1 MTTGAYSASHRRSGG
16 ATNVSN
22 ELTQHQHS
30 RGVAPF
36 SVAAAF
42 CIGLALVGCSG
53 SPSRVDAGLPT
64 GEKPAS
70 SASQPSPSSA
80 KGGSYTSDCATTT
93 PPPLEG
99 AAPPDDRVCVKVSL
113 SKVVLRQGDTA
124 AGTVTITNR
133 SSDRIDISH
142 PSGCAIWY
150 GLYRDGS
157 FVGAVPSTVTR
168 PRSRTRSSQA
178 QARVGRLPLTPT
190 SGPTL
195 KARILSRVRT
205 LPPLASIQGPSLDAT
220 SIESGS
226 RHLALHLKSRGESGS
241 EASHDRTPLAG
252 GAHSVHACSG
262 DPHARV
268 AGRCS
273 RCGTDGHAPR
283 RAG

>member
-42 CIGLALVGCSG
+42 CLGLALVGCSG

-93 PPPLEG
+93 PPLEG

-124 AGTVTITNR
+124 AGTVTITNK

-157 FVGAVPSTVTR
+157 FVG
-168 PRSRTRSSQA
+168 
-178 QARVGRLPLTPT
+178 G
-190 SGPTL
+190 GPEYC
-195 KARILSRVRT
+195 
-205 LPPLASIQGPSLDAT
+205 DAT
-220 SIESGS
+220 AVADALEPGASKSWSFAIDTNFGADLEGANLEPGS
-226 RHLALHLKSRGESGS
+226 YVA
-241 EASHDRTPLAG
+241 AAG
-252 GAHSVHACSG
+252 VNTG
-262 DPHARV
+262 PFT
-268 AGRCS
+268 GRNFN
-273 RCGTDGHAPR
+273 RIWFAPPSPPFEIT
-283 RAG
+283 G